1 MCGRKITSLV
11 ANILLLFALIGG
23 APLQAAETDA
33 SGKTVMALGL
43 SWHPAF
49 CEGQRKRPECGDAAA
64 GSVSAKQFSLH
75 GLWVLR
81 KTYCGATDTL
91 KATDKAGDWMKMP
104 ALALDPQLAQEL
116 AVAMPGVASGLDR
129 HEWVKHGLCSGGLA
143 DDYFR
148 RALGLTAEVNRSAVG
163 ALFAA
168 NIGKTLDEAQIKA
181 AFDQAFGAG
190 SGDKVKMRCRKDGGR
205 RLISGL
211 SVGLGAEAEGEK
223 GLGLAE
229 LLKRAKATKFGC
241 PSGIVDAAGLQ

>member
-1 MCGRKITSLV
+1 MLFLSLI
-11 ANILLLFALIGG
+11 ASSLL
-23 APLQAAETDA
+23 AAETEAPDR
-33 SGKTVMALGL
+33 TVMALGL

-49 CEGQRKRPECGDAAA
+49 CEGQRKRPECADGAAD
-64 GSVSAKQFSLH
+64 GLSARQFSLH

-81 KTYCGATDTL
+81 KTYCGATEAL
-91 KATDKAGDWMKMP
+91 KTADKAGDWLKMP
-104 ALALDPQLAQEL
+104 ALALDPLLARDL
-116 AVAMPGVASGLDR
+116 AAAMPGVASGLDR

-163 ALFAA
+163 ALFVA
-168 NIGKTLDEAQIKA
+168 NIGKTLDEAQIKS
-181 AFDQAFGAG
+181 AFDKAFGAG

-211 SVGLGAEAEGEK
+211 SIGLGAEKDGEK
-223 GLGLAE
+223 GLGMAALLA
-229 LLKRAKATKFGC
+229 RAKPTKFGC